1 MKRKTVKS
9 SNIKSVGYDIRNK
22 ILEIEFNN
30 GAVYHYK
37 DVGVITTLEFIFAE
51 SLGQHFAKNIKGKYT
66 YVKGEY
72 NG

>member
-37 DVGVITTLEFIFAE
+37 DVGV
-51 SLGQHFAKNIKGKYT
+51 N
-66 YVKGEY
+66 
-72 NG
+72 